1 MKEAFESRLDVA
13 ADAIKSAA
21 VRRLQTTV
29 RMFLV
34 RSRHRKVKFAV
45 ARLQRMARMWKA
57 R

>member
-34 RSRHRKVKFAV
+34 RSRHRKVKVAV